1 MIQALVISAIEEGE
15 HIISELMTEDPRT
28 TLQNLIQWFFKEMR
42 ERMDHWRLLTELTLK
57 IEKFEF
63 VHDLV
68 TLKMN
73 EYVHILEKQLTQL
86 GYKDPLGEARM
97 ISALF
102 DGMGIQA
109 LMVREDY
116 PLDEM
121 ESFLINKYCTE

>member
-1 MIQALVISAIEEGE
+1 
-15 HIISELMTEDPRT
+15 
-28 TLQNLIQWFFKEMR
+28 
-42 ERMDHWRLLTELTLK
+42 
-57 IEKFEF
+57 
-63 VHDLV
+63 
-68 TLKMN
+68 
-73 EYVHILEKQLTQL
+73 
-86 GYKDPLGEARM
+86 M